1 MVHSPY
7 KIEFNLDFSLP
18 CLGNNVVC
26 EMFQIERQNKVLET
40 LIVFKKWQMISNSS
54 WWEITLSIKKK
65 GRKQKDFLGEHLH
78 STVYWMVNIRSEC
91 VIKCTD

>member
-40 LIVFKKWQMISNSS
+40 LI
-54 WWEITLSIKKK
+54 L
-65 GRKQKDFLGEHLH
+65 L
-78 STVYWMVNIRSEC
+78 
-91 VIKCTD
+91 